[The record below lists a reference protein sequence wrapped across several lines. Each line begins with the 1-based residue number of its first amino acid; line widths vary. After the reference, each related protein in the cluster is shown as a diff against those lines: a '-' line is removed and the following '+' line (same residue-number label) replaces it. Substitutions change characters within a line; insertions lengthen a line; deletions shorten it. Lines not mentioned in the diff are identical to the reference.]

1 MRRVM
6 LRLRRGIFYFLMVM
20 LLLWSY
26 KRFPY
31 YVQDIALGA
40 SAPSG
45 VHWLGTDPLG
55 RDLFSRMI
63 YATGVSLTV
72 GFIATTIAVTFGAG
86 YGILSGYRGGWLDTV
101 MMRWIDI
108 FYPIPLTF
116 IAILL
121 MLLLGQSMGILFLAI
136 SSVEWMTT
144 ARILRA
150 EVMRLKEKGY
160 VSVAR
165 GFGESE
171 GIILWRHIIPN
182 SWRLVKVCFTITLP
196 GVVLTESFLSFIGL
210 GVQAPRSSLGVLISE
225 GSKRMTTSPWEVIFP
240 ALVMV
245 GIMYWVVKV
254 GEEGKKL
261 VDNRG

>member
-1 MRRVM
+1 M
-6 LRLRRGIFYFLMVM
+6 LRFRKGVFYFSAVVF
-20 LLLWSY
+20 LLWSY
-26 KRFPY
+26 GRFPY
-31 YVQDIALGA
+31 YVQDIGLG
-40 SAPSG
+40 SAAPNG
-45 VHWLGTDPLG
+45 VHWFGTDPLG
-55 RDLFSRMI
+55 RDLLSRVI

-72 GFIATTIAVTFGAG
+72 GVVATTMAITFGAT
-86 YGILSGYRGGWLDTV
+86 YGIFSGYIGGWFDTL

-108 FYPIPLTF
+108 FYPIPLTL

-121 MLLLGQSMGILFLAI
+121 MLLLGQSIGILFLAI

-171 GIILWRHIIPN
+171 GMILWRHILPN

-196 GVVLTESFLSFIGL
+196 GVILTESFLSFIGL

-225 GSKRMTTSPWEVIFP
+225 GAKRMTTSPWEVIFP

-261 VDNRG
+261 VDKRGRED